1 MSTIFNDLRR
11 LEAKRV
17 SGALSQAEFAKQKS
31 AILDSVP
38 DALETDFTVVERS
51 APRSNTLWDTLLL
64 WLVAAVLC
72 ATATWAIT
80 GNIAIASTLGITV
93 LAAFTIK
100 LFTALD

>member
-1 MSTIFNDLRR
+1 MSTIFNDLRL

-17 SGALSQAEFAKQKS
+17 SGALSQSEFDRQKA

-51 APRSNTLWDTLLL
+51 AANSHTPWDMLLL

-72 ATATWAIT
+72 ASATWAIT
-80 GNIAIASTLGITV
+80 GNITIASTLGITV

>member
-1 MSTIFNDLRR
+1 MSTIFKNLRL

-17 SGALSQAEFAKQKS
+17 NDALSQAEFEKQKT
-31 AILDSVP
+31 AILDSIP

-51 APRSNTLWDTLLL
+51 TPRSDTLWDTLLL
-64 WLVAAVLC
+64 WLAAAVLC

-93 LAAFTIK
+93 LVTFTIK

>member
-1 MSTIFNDLRR
+1 MSIIFNDLPL
-11 LEAKRV
+11 LEAERV

-72 ATATWAIT
+72 AAATWAIT

>member
-1 MSTIFNDLRR
+1 MSTIFNDLRL

-17 SGALSQAEFAKQKS
+17 SGALSQAECDKQKA

-51 APRSNTLWDTLLL
+51 APRSDTLWDTLLL

-72 ATATWAIT
+72 ATATWVIT

>member
-1 MSTIFNDLRR
+1 MSTIFKNLRL

-17 SGALSQAEFAKQKS
+17 NDALSQAEFDRQKT

-51 APRSNTLWDTLLL
+51 TPRSDTLWDTLLL

-93 LAAFTIK
+93 LVTFTIK

>member
-1 MSTIFNDLRR
+1 MSTIFNDLRL

-17 SGALSQAEFAKQKS
+17 SGALSQAEFDRQKT

-51 APRSNTLWDTLLL
+51 ATNSHTPWDMLLL

-72 ATATWAIT
+72 ASATWAIT

>member
-1 MSTIFNDLRR
+1 MSTIFKNLRL

-17 SGALSQAEFAKQKS
+17 SGTLSQAEFEKQKT

-51 APRSNTLWDTLLL
+51 TPRSDTLWDTLLL

-93 LAAFTIK
+93 LVTFTIK

>member
-1 MSTIFNDLRR
+1 MSTIFNDLRL
-11 LEAKRV
+11 LEAKPA
-17 SGALSQAEFAKQKS
+17 SGALSQAEVDRQKT
-31 AILDSVP
+31 AIWDSVP

-51 APRSNTLWDTLLL
+51 VTNSHTLWDMLLF
-64 WLVAAVLC
+64 WLVATVLC
-72 ATATWAIT
+72 ASATWAIT